1 MTTAEEY
8 DYLRRSTRRLLI
20 FLVIHDNPNVTI
32 KEISKIADL
41 SYPDVVTIGIQL
53 ERHEL
58 ISSSFKNRYKQ
69 FILTEQGQELYKRHI
84 DGVNPY
90 LCKIN
95 EYKIRINKYI
105 DLSTDSKERDLLYA
119 QLSVLNELYCDY
131 HKHPYD
137 LTHILK
143 GDMKMSE

>member
-105 DLSTDSKERDLLYA
+105 DSSTDPRERDLLYA

-143 GDMKMSE
+143 GDVKMSE